1 MKALK
6 VERMGE
12 TVQGIR
18 LKGNPKDPEPESVRI
33 VFPGGDIDL
42 VRCDDGSYWVHVR
55 VDSDE
60 DVKTSD
66 RAKRVGRVVDVR
78 VDYRDHHH
86 EAESHVE
93 SQLSPVDFG
102 TPGPY
107 HLAVRVGS
115 VS

>member
-1 MKALK
+1 MKTLK

-18 LKGNPKDPEPESVRI
+18 LDGNPKTPEPESVRI
-33 VFPGGDIDL
+33 VFPGGDVDL

-78 VDYRDHHH
+78 VDYRERGHHLDQAH
-86 EAESHVE
+86 IEA
-93 SQLSPVDFG
+93 QMTPIDFG

-107 HLAVRVGS
+107 HLAVRVGHR
-115 VS
+115 